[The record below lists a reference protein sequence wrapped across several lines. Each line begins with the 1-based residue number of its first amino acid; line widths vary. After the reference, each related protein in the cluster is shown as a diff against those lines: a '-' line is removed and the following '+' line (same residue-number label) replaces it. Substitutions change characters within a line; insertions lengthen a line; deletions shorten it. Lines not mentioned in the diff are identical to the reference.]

1 MISFQLMFI
10 SSFSVIIP
18 IFFIIINRRLID
30 RSFNPFLF
38 LILLNLIHETFV
50 WIILGKNAFDVRYS
64 YNVYFLLE
72 AFLITSQFARW
83 GLFKR
88 VKWMFYLFIS
98 SYSIVWLLDSFY
110 FTTGGVLN
118 SYFIIFYSFCIILMS
133 LGMLNQIIKTYYYD
147 IVLNPIFLIC
157 STFLFFFIYT
167 IITELL
173 SLYPKS
179 ALSFRWNILNLLNII
194 NIICNCGYGFAI
206 WQMHKREKIHLSN

>member
-10 SSFSVIIP
+10 SSFSVLIP
-18 IFFIIINRRLID
+18 LFFIIVNHKQID
-30 RSFNPFLF
+30 RSFYPFLF
-38 LILLNLIHETFV
+38 LILLNLVNETIV
-50 WIILGKNAFDVRYS
+50 WIILGNFVFNVRHI
-64 YNVYFLLE
+64 YNIYFLLE
-72 AFLITSQFARW
+72 AFLITWQFYKW
-83 GLFKR
+83 DLFTR
-88 VKWMFYLFIS
+88 VKWMFHAVQLIC
-98 SYSIVWLLDSFY
+98 IVIWLLDSFY